1 MEVAEA
7 SHSIDDHVGSPG
19 NNPNQDICYGNLDKY
34 KELLNTEIQY
44 KTQFFL
50 DLFTVLHFTHPQIWV
65 EKAEGSI
72 TFYLIT
78 FHLYILKNDNA
89 IISLSP

>member
-34 KELLNTEIQY
+34 KELVNT
-44 KTQFFL
+44 KTQF
-50 DLFTVLHFTHPQIWV
+50 
-65 EKAEGSI
+65 
-72 TFYLIT
+72 
-78 FHLYILKNDNA
+78 
-89 IISLSP
+89 